1 MRNKDAII
9 PGRITALKYLLALVL
24 ITAVVACTQAPKSTP
39 VQAQSTPTPSPSA
52 ATPTLSR
59 PTASPVPVATPTP
72 GRPAVSPTQTR
83 PSASPAPAPT
93 AAPTA
98 SFTFKNELIAFDYGT
113 AWRLSGTSE
122 NSVTLGLKEKPGDV
136 FLSVKWLPGDQS
148 RTDVHRLYEE
158 RLGMV
163 TREVRR
169 LDDITIGNITATRY
183 AGLIRKGSQSV
194 VTLNVL
200 FQSGSV
206 LYMATYTANSADF
219 PAYSAEADRVIKS
232 LRVP

>member
-1 MRNKDAII
+1 MKVRNTII
-9 PGRITALKYLLALVL
+9 SGWITTLKCIVAAALFS
-24 ITAVVACTQAPKSTP
+24 TVVACTQEPKSTP
-39 VQAQSTPTPSPSA
+39 AIPAKNTPTPTGS
-52 ATPTLSR
+52 ATPAPTASPTPNR
-59 PTASPVPVATPTP
+59 PTASPTPAATPTP
-72 GRPAVSPTQTR
+72 VRPTASPT
-83 PSASPAPAPT
+83 PAAT

-98 SFTFKNELIAFDYGT
+98 SFTFKNELIVFDYGT

-148 RTDVHRLYEE
+148 RSSDVHRLYEE

-163 TREVRR
+163 AREVKR

-183 AGLIRKGSQSV
+183 AGLIRKGNQSV

>member
-24 ITAVVACTQAPKSTP
+24 ITAVAACTQEPKSTP
-39 VQAQSTPTPSPSA
+39 AIPAKNTPTPTVS
-52 ATPTLSR
+52 ATPA
-59 PTASPVPVATPTP
+59 PTASPTQSRPTVSPTPTATPTP
-72 GRPAVSPTQTR
+72 IRPATSP
-83 PSASPAPAPT
+83 SPAAT

-136 FLSVKWLPGDQS
+136 FLSVKWLPSDQS
-148 RTDVHRLYEE
+148 RSSDVHRLYEE

-163 TREVRR
+163 AREVKR

-183 AGLIRKGSQSV
+183 AGLIRKGNQSV
-194 VTLNVL
+194 VTLNAL

-206 LYMATYTANSADF
+206 LYMATYTANSMDF

>member
-1 MRNKDAII
+1 
-9 PGRITALKYLLALVL
+9 RITALKYLLALVL
-24 ITAVVACTQAPKSTP
+24 ITAVAACTQEPKNPLP
-39 VQAQSTPTPSPSA
+39 VPAQGTPTLNPSV

-59 PTASPVPVATPTP
+59 PTVSPAPTASPTP
-72 GRPAVSPTQTR
+72 GR
-83 PSASPAPAPT
+83 PSASPAPAAT

-148 RTDVHRLYEE
+148 RSSDVQRLYEE

-163 TREVRR
+163 AREVKR

-183 AGLIRKGSQSV
+183 AGLIRKGNQSV

-206 LYMATYTANSADF
+206 LYMATYTANSVDF